1 MKQLL
6 FLISVILIANCYL
19 QAQLPEDALRLSW
32 SAPSGTA
39 RQQAIGGAMGSL
51 GGEITTSY
59 VNPAGLAF
67 YKISE
72 FVVSPGYS
80 FQKDKSNYRGTSSS
94 ANSSNNFNLG
104 ASGFVFARP
113 GNNGSGSALSISVNR
128 TANFNSNTYYQGQND
143 YSSFSEQYV
152 EEFVQ
157 SGLSIDNALYSPQL
171 SYGTRMALYTYLI
184 DTATINGVT
193 KVIGQP
199 QKSSLLFQQNAINT
213 TGGVT
218 EIAIAFA
225 GTNLNKWYFGGT
237 LGIPILSYTRNSSF
251 TETDAS
257 QNPNNDFAFSTYNEK
272 YTTHGAG
279 INLKL
284 GMIFR
289 PVGSLRLGLAVH
301 TPTIYALT
309 DNLSASMVTNTENY
323 TAFKQISITSDS
335 LDAATGTYP
344 GQVKYD
350 ATSPWKFIVSGAYV
364 FGETPDVKEQK
375 GFVTADLEYVTN
387 RSVKYSA
394 AEMNGTTMN
403 GYYDAVNGAIKGY
416 YKNTFDLRIGGELKF
431 NTLAVRGGFAY
442 YTSPYQQSELKA
454 NRMYISGGAGYRN
467 KGIFVDLTYVQGF
480 TNDVN
485 FPYRLADKE
494 NTYASIK
501 QSSGTVLLTIGC
513 KFK

>member
-157 SGLSIDNALYSPQL
+157 SGLSIDNALYSPQPAVYHPVL
-171 SYGTRMALYTYLI
+171 HGFQLPHVA
-184 DTATINGVT
+184 
-193 KVIGQP
+193 
-199 QKSSLLFQQNAINT
+199 KS
-213 TGGVT
+213 
-218 EIAIAFA
+218 AF
-225 GTNLNKWYFGGT
+225 
-237 LGIPILSYTRNSSF
+237 
-251 TETDAS
+251 
-257 QNPNNDFAFSTYNEK
+257 
-272 YTTHGAG
+272 
-279 INLKL
+279 
-284 GMIFR
+284 
-289 PVGSLRLGLAVH
+289 
-301 TPTIYALT
+301 
-309 DNLSASMVTNTENY
+309 
-323 TAFKQISITSDS
+323 
-335 LDAATGTYP
+335 
-344 GQVKYD
+344 
-350 ATSPWKFIVSGAYV
+350 
-364 FGETPDVKEQK
+364 
-375 GFVTADLEYVTN
+375 
-387 RSVKYSA
+387 
-394 AEMNGTTMN
+394 
-403 GYYDAVNGAIKGY
+403 
-416 YKNTFDLRIGGELKF
+416 
-431 NTLAVRGGFAY
+431 
-442 YTSPYQQSELKA
+442 
-454 NRMYISGGAGYRN
+454 
-467 KGIFVDLTYVQGF
+467 
-480 TNDVN
+480 
-485 FPYRLADKE
+485 
-494 NTYASIK
+494 
-501 QSSGTVLLTIGC
+501 
-513 KFK
+513 